1 MKGTDGQE
9 VKIRRKNEE
18 EDRERARGWE
28 ERTTLSMIFFF
39 VLRTKNTQIKLEN
52 NSNKKTK
59 SV

>member
-59 SV
+59 RV